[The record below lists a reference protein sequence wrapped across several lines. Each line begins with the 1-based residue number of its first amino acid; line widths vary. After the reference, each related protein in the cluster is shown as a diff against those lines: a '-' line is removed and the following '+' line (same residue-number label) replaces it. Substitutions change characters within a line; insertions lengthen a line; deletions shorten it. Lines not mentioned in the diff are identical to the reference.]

1 MDLNKQYEVL
11 AAQLGDIA
19 YKQHLLD
26 KAKVELIKQIEKL
39 DELAGMM
46 KEGKDAQTEQ
56 AQAESLSD

>member
-26 KAKVELIKQIEKL
+26 KAKAELIKQIEKL

-46 KEGKDAQTEQ
+46 KEGKDAKANQEET
-56 AQAESLSD
+56 ESLSD